1 MDCALCCVFSVH
13 NNIVFYALK
22 SISDYKYDIS
32 GRYYDSESAW
42 TAAARPFVNFHVPL
56 ASAMSADQHPQAKS
70 VHNNIVFT
78 LRYTNHG
85 Y

>member
-1 MDCALCCVFSVH
+1 MCIY
-13 NNIVFYALK
+13 NNIVFYVLK

-56 ASAMSADQHPQAKS
+56 ASAVSADHRTQAKS
-70 VHNNIVFT
+70 VHTNIVLT
-78 LRYTNHG
+78 LRYTNYG